1 VFYLE
6 APYSANSYPT
16 ELFYSILGVEQQ
28 IFWEVSN
35 MEIQELNDL
44 SPLRVFE
51 ESLDGGLGRGN
62 LGVLVSRHGVGKT
75 ACLVHLATDKLLR
88 GQHVIHVSFSGNV
101 EHVINWYKEVFREV
115 SEGRSL
121 ADAASVYNNI
131 LSNRVVMNF
140 SQENVTIDKVL
151 SSLET
156 LIKHGSFKADAIL
169 FDGYKL
175 TVATEDD
182 VKKIKQFALDMN
194 LEVWFSVSPVRADV
208 AYDEFGVPNTMQKY
222 TNLIDVLIGLI
233 YNEDRDTVVMT
244 LVKSRTS
251 QKGKLMGVSLDPKT
265 MLISK

>member
-1 VFYLE
+1 MV
-6 APYSANSYPT
+6 
-16 ELFYSILGVEQQ
+16 
-28 IFWEVSN
+28 
-35 MEIQELNDL
+35 IQELNEL

-51 ESLDGGLGRGN
+51 QSLDGGLGRGN

-88 GQHVIHVSFSGNV
+88 GDHVIHVSFSGNV

-121 ADAASVYNNI
+121 DDAASVYNNI

-182 VKKIKQFALDMN
+182 VRKIKQFAQSMN

-208 AYDEFGVPNTMQKY
+208 VYDQYGVPNTMQKY
-222 TNLIDVLIGLI
+222 VELIDVLIGLI
-233 YNEDRDTVVMT
+233 YNEERDKVIMT
-244 LVKSRTS
+244 AVKSHGGMVD
-251 QKGKLMGVSLDPKT
+251 KPMGVNLDPKT

>member
-1 VFYLE
+1 
-6 APYSANSYPT
+6 
-16 ELFYSILGVEQQ
+16 
-28 IFWEVSN
+28 
-35 MEIQELNDL
+35 MEIQELNEL
-44 SPLRVFE
+44 SPLRVFN
-51 ESLDGGLGRGN
+51 ESLGGGLGRGN

-75 ACLVHLATDKLLR
+75 ACLVHLATDKLLHSE
-88 GQHVIHVSFSGNV
+88 HVIHVSFSGNV

-121 ADAASVYNNI
+121 DDAASVYNNI

-140 SQENVTIDKVL
+140 SQENVTIGKVL

-175 TVATEDD
+175 TIATEDD
-182 VKKIKQFALDMN
+182 VRKIKAFAHEMN

-208 AYDEFGVPNTMQKY
+208 TYDEYGVPSTMLKY
-222 TNLIDVLIGLI
+222 VELIDVLIGLI
-233 YNEDRDTVVMT
+233 YNEDRDKVVMT
-244 LVKSRTS
+244 LVKSRTT
-251 QKGKLMGVSLDPKT
+251 QNGTLMGVSLDPKT